1 MSFFNGETDL
11 SAGNVYNNLIEVNAI
26 NESTGGVG
34 VTIEGVLAQDS
45 YVQLSDIAAPANPA
59 NGQGKLYKLTG
70 NAGLWWL
77 PDSAGSPVNL
87 ASAGT
92 SVTRVGATVNNTLPR
107 WDGNSTDTIQGSGI
121 SVDNSNNMSGVA
133 SLTLESGSFDTT
145 ITVATQTIA
154 APSVN
159 IPNLAGTSGDFLISN
174 ASQNVL
180 NKSVTNSTWSG
191 GTVLGLTGLS
201 VNDNGSN
208 NLALASASGLTAGR
222 TLSVNVNDANRT
234 LSLAGNATFGGVVS
248 LANNFT
254 TVGANP
260 LTFTTTGTTSLTL
273 PTSGTLVTTTAS
285 QTLTNKTLDTPVI
298 TNATL
303 SINDTASSPLNTL
316 SIVSTSA
323 PILTAPR
330 TLTIDVSNADR
341 TIDLNGNL
349 SLAADFTTSGGNAL
363 TFTTTGPTSITLPTS
378 GTLVTAPVS
387 LTTQVTG
394 TLPIG
399 NGGTAIAST
408 PANGNLLIGNGTGYT
423 LATLTGTSNQT
434 TISNG
439 AGTITIGTAQ
449 NIGTSSTPTFASE
462 TLSAANN
469 QLTLGSGTTTTISAT
484 APAASATY
492 TVPDVGTSASF
503 VMTQGNQ
510 TINGNKTFNN
520 TTTMSGLTSLATQ
533 ISSNT
538 VTYAT
543 GTIGT
548 GGAASL
554 IITGT
559 GTSWT
564 SVMIGGI
571 IVSGATTAVVTAVN
585 SATQIA
591 IADPITLA
599 NGSSYT
605 LYYGSDQSAGGSE
618 GEVNTV
624 DTGGSW
630 AIYTSTL
637 GGLNYSTGTVT
648 AAAGSVTGS
657 GTTFTRAMVGGIIHF
672 ATGASVTSYITD
684 WVSATSLTISP
695 TQTIGSA
702 TNYIIYYGG
711 SQTMGGLQT
720 VQNLYV
726 QAATNQITLGGSAS
740 NFTTTLT
747 APAPAASRTYTIQDA
762 GAAANIV
769 TLTSPYV
776 VGDIPFAS
784 STTQMSRLADVAT
797 GNALISGGVGVAPS
811 WGKIALSGTSAVTGT
826 LPIGNGGT
834 NSATALSGSSI
845 MVSNGTSVVQGAAG
859 TTTTVL
865 HGNAGGTPTYSA
877 VSLTA
882 DVTGVLP
889 LANGGTGGSTAV
901 TSVTGTANQI
911 TASPTTGAVGLSIPT
926 TFVAPGTLQDTNGM
940 LYSSA
945 SIAATGTTQ
954 GTTTT
959 TITKSYNVIT
969 TSTAGSAQACILP
982 TGTAGMQITIVNR
995 GSGNCPVTVFPAVG
1009 GTINGLATNTG
1020 IAIPIAGQ
1028 IKLIPINGTQWYTT
1042 KPNDVAETNITLG
1055 NNTGTNISTGTSNVT
1070 IGAASGLSITTG
1082 TSNIAIG
1089 NTAMGTS
1096 GNAVSG
1102 ADNIAIGRLAGTA
1115 LATTGNLN
1123 VIVGAAAGTN
1133 MSTAASNVVM
1143 GPSAGTAVTTG
1154 TFNIAIGS
1162 SAMGG
1167 AGAMISQD
1175 NIAIGRLAGNALA
1188 TTAVDNVFVGRQA
1201 GQSMTS
1207 NNNNVAIGSFALAT
1221 STSASNNIA
1230 VGANAMGN
1238 GNVSGNGNV
1247 AVGVNTGLAM
1257 TSGNSNVLI
1266 GLNAGTALTTGA
1278 SNVFIG
1284 NATGDVVTAASNA
1297 IGIGQDV
1304 MGNSNLSGADNIGIG
1319 RSLGMALTTGARN
1332 ILLGVGNTTGGIS
1345 TGSDNIAIGQNAGGV
1360 STGINAVTG
1369 SNNISMGAGT
1379 GLALMAG
1386 AAGNI
1391 SIGQN
1396 VANGGAGNTA
1406 TNNIGIGTGAMTAIT
1421 TGGNNVVVGAGSFT
1435 ANQTGTGH
1443 IVIGQGSG
1451 TAMNSGSNSIVIGQ
1465 AAGLGIAIGSSNIA
1479 IGDRAIGGAGG
1490 LSSGT
1495 GNIAIGTQA
1504 GNLLNTSAANNVL
1517 IGTNAGDAITTGSG
1531 TVAIGL
1537 HAAGVLSTATGVTAI
1552 GTSAAA
1558 NATGNNITII
1568 GNGAGANISTSTG
1581 TIAIGQSSLGNNANT
1596 LTGADN
1602 VVIGRNA
1609 ANNLTGAS
1617 AQNVII
1623 GATAFAANTTT
1634 NSNSNVV
1641 IGFGAASTGTLATS
1655 NNVIIGLNAGRNLT
1669 SGTQNVL
1676 IGVQAGSVLATTGSS
1691 TLIGYQAGL
1700 NTTGAQ
1706 NTVVGYQAARQITSG
1721 TQNTIVGYAAA
1732 GGNGGAMTGSANTI
1746 IGYNM
1751 FNSNTITSA
1760 ANNTMVGQN
1769 AGNSITTGTGNTT
1782 LGSAAGTAMSGAS
1795 SNNVAVGVSA
1805 LGGAGTLTGG
1815 DNIAIGRSA
1824 GVALTGAAANN
1835 ILIGS
1840 IAGDNITTGAGNTVV
1855 GFGALGAAGTTTTD
1869 NIAIG
1874 RNAMGTGVASG
1885 TGSNIA
1891 VGVGAGVAIT
1901 TGTGNLLLGTGAGN
1915 AITTGSNS
1923 IVLGTPTAA
1932 AASAGAIRI
1941 GTSAGDLITGNLTTA
1956 SQHWSPTTTNQ
1967 ADLGTFTNRWRT
1979 EYVNGIISGSSSTY
1993 AVNTA
1998 SQTTTTIT
2006 GLATA
2011 FTTGMQGGVIV
2022 FANGVWATLVTF
2034 VSATSFTVTP
2044 SQTVASQ
2051 AYTIYYN
2058 GFQMSSNYIAARALY
2073 LPTPAGGVMNPL
2085 TPYLVNNV
2093 VASVT
2098 FTVSA
2103 GTGKTLSL
2111 TSSFCRLGR
2120 MVIYQFFS
2128 ATSAGTNSLT
2138 FANYSGSIFAGTEPQ
2153 SSFKAPVYLQASSGT
2168 LQWGYIQF
2176 TAASATVR
2184 LVRDYAGTAWG
2195 TAGNDIFQDFTASYL
2210 TA

>member
-811 WGKIALSGTSAVTGT
+811 WGKVALASHISGTLAVANGGSGQTTYTDGQLLIGNSTGNT
-826 LPIGNGGT
+826 LVKSTLTAGSGISITNGSGSITIAASTTSNTTEYTTPGSYTYNIPAGSKFLDIVLVGGGGSGGTGYSNTSNPGGGGGGSGATLRILKVPVYGASTMDVVVGSGGTASSSNGGT
-834 NSATALSGSSI
+834 
-845 MVSNGTSVVQGAAG
+845 GAAG
-859 TTTTVL
+859 SASTVVL
-865 HGNAGGTPTYSA
+865 NGKTISAYGGGAGAGASGGTSSGRGGGGSAGSSSGGGDGNGSTAGNAGG
-877 VSLTA
+877 
-882 DVTGVLP
+882 
-889 LANGGTGGSTAV
+889 STA
-901 TSVTGTANQI
+901 
-911 TASPTTGAVGLSIPT
+911 
-926 TFVAPGTLQDTNGM
+926 
-940 LYSSA
+940 
-945 SIAATGTTQ
+945 
-954 GTTTT
+954 
-959 TITKSYNVIT
+959 
-969 TSTAGSAQACILP
+969 
-982 TGTAGMQITIVNR
+982 
-995 GSGNCPVTVFPAVG
+995 
-1009 GTINGLATNTG
+1009 
-1020 IAIPIAGQ
+1020 
-1028 IKLIPINGTQWYTT
+1028 
-1042 KPNDVAETNITLG
+1042 
-1055 NNTGTNISTGTSNVT
+1055 SNHVP
-1070 IGAASGLSITTG
+1070 
-1082 TSNIAIG
+1082 
-1089 NTAMGTS
+1089 GTS
-1096 GNAVSG
+1096 GA
-1102 ADNIAIGRLAGTA
+1102 
-1115 LATTGNLN
+1115 
-1123 VIVGAAAGTN
+1123 
-1133 MSTAASNVVM
+1133 
-1143 GPSAGTAVTTG
+1143 
-1154 TFNIAIGS
+1154 
-1162 SAMGG
+1162 
-1167 AGAMISQD
+1167 
-1175 NIAIGRLAGNALA
+1175 
-1188 TTAVDNVFVGRQA
+1188 
-1201 GQSMTS
+1201 
-1207 NNNNVAIGSFALAT
+1207 
-1221 STSASNNIA
+1221 
-1230 VGANAMGN
+1230 
-1238 GNVSGNGNV
+1238 
-1247 AVGVNTGLAM
+1247 
-1257 TSGNSNVLI
+1257 
-1266 GLNAGTALTTGA
+1266 
-1278 SNVFIG
+1278 
-1284 NATGDVVTAASNA
+1284 
-1297 IGIGQDV
+1297 
-1304 MGNSNLSGADNIGIG
+1304 
-1319 RSLGMALTTGARN
+1319 
-1332 ILLGVGNTTGGIS
+1332 
-1345 TGSDNIAIGQNAGGV
+1345 
-1360 STGINAVTG
+1360 
-1369 SNNISMGAGT
+1369 
-1379 GLALMAG
+1379 AG
-1386 AAGNI
+1386 AAGPGSSNQPGSTGGSI
-1391 SIGQN
+1391 SFHDSLIVVGGGGGSSCTSKTSPDGSLTSGAGGSCSN
-1396 VANGGAGNTA
+1396 GMASGGNYAITVRSGSNCGGSGGGGGASFFGGAGNGGAG
-1406 TNNIGIGTGAMTAIT
+1406 
-1421 TGGNNVVVGAGSFT
+1421 
-1435 ANQTGTGH
+1435 
-1443 IVIGQGSG
+1443 
-1451 TAMNSGSNSIVIGQ
+1451 
-1465 AAGLGIAIGSSNIA
+1465 
-1479 IGDRAIGGAGG
+1479 
-1490 LSSGT
+1490 SSG
-1495 GNIAIGTQA
+1495 
-1504 GNLLNTSAANNVL
+1504 
-1517 IGTNAGDAITTGSG
+1517 
-1531 TVAIGL
+1531 
-1537 HAAGVLSTATGVTAI
+1537 
-1552 GTSAAA
+1552 
-1558 NATGNNITII
+1558 
-1568 GNGAGANISTSTG
+1568 
-1581 TIAIGQSSLGNNANT
+1581 
-1596 LTGADN
+1596 
-1602 VVIGRNA
+1602 
-1609 ANNLTGAS
+1609 
-1617 AQNVII
+1617 
-1623 GATAFAANTTT
+1623 
-1634 NSNSNVV
+1634 
-1641 IGFGAASTGTLATS
+1641 
-1655 NNVIIGLNAGRNLT
+1655 
-1669 SGTQNVL
+1669 
-1676 IGVQAGSVLATTGSS
+1676 
-1691 TLIGYQAGL
+1691 
-1700 NTTGAQ
+1700 
-1706 NTVVGYQAARQITSG
+1706 
-1721 TQNTIVGYAAA
+1721 
-1732 GGNGGAMTGSANTI
+1732 
-1746 IGYNM
+1746 
-1751 FNSNTITSA
+1751 
-1760 ANNTMVGQN
+1760 
-1769 AGNSITTGTGNTT
+1769 
-1782 LGSAAGTAMSGAS
+1782 
-1795 SNNVAVGVSA
+1795 
-1805 LGGAGTLTGG
+1805 
-1815 DNIAIGRSA
+1815 
-1824 GVALTGAAANN
+1824 
-1835 ILIGS
+1835 
-1840 IAGDNITTGAGNTVV
+1840 
-1855 GFGALGAAGTTTTD
+1855 
-1869 NIAIG
+1869 
-1874 RNAMGTGVASG
+1874 
-1885 TGSNIA
+1885 
-1891 VGVGAGVAIT
+1891 
-1901 TGTGNLLLGTGAGN
+1901 
-1915 AITTGSNS
+1915 
-1923 IVLGTPTAA
+1923 
-1932 AASAGAIRI
+1932 AASAG
-1941 GTSAGDLITGNLTTA
+1941 SAATGYG
-1956 SQHWSPTTTNQ
+1956 S
-1967 ADLGTFTNRWRT
+1967 G
-1979 EYVNGIISGSSSTY
+1979 GGGGGSGSS
-1993 AVNTA
+1993 
-1998 SQTTTTIT
+1998 
-2006 GLATA
+2006 
-2011 FTTGMQGGVIV
+2011 FGMGGDGGGGYC
-2022 FANGVWATLVTF
+2022 FLV
-2034 VSATSFTVTP
+2034 
-2044 SQTVASQ
+2044 
-2051 AYTIYYN
+2051 
-2058 GFQMSSNYIAARALY
+2058 
-2073 LPTPAGGVMNPL
+2073 
-2085 TPYLVNNV
+2085 
-2093 VASVT
+2093 
-2098 FTVSA
+2098 
-2103 GTGKTLSL
+2103 
-2111 TSSFCRLGR
+2111 
-2120 MVIYQFFS
+2120 
-2128 ATSAGTNSLT
+2128 
-2138 FANYSGSIFAGTEPQ
+2138 
-2153 SSFKAPVYLQASSGT
+2153 
-2168 LQWGYIQF
+2168 
-2176 TAASATVR
+2176 
-2184 LVRDYAGTAWG
+2184 
-2195 TAGNDIFQDFTASYL
+2195 SY
-2210 TA
+2210 